1 MSDLQRRI
9 VLYAAAAVLAGL
21 LVVIWLWPEPNS
33 REREALRIREQV
45 YGDGE
50 GDPRLV
56 LFVVL
61 DTVRADH
68 TSLCGYARPTTP
80 FLEELKGLG
89 ASVTC
94 LAQVSGSWTVPVHAS
109 FFTGEDVP
117 SHGAHYAASAQG
129 VDYDGLAM
137 HPLDERFPT
146 LAEQLAAR
154 GYQTVAVSANSLV
167 SSATGLMRGFEHRS
181 SPGELHAFYR
191 APGVLTEV
199 ARILDAEI
207 QREKPLF
214 LFVNLM
220 DAHDPWPAI
229 PEGAGWVPP
238 RESLRWECGPEEECT
253 LDRFFRGTLAE
264 ENRRAWL
271 EHVTDLY
278 DHGVATADGGLRDL
292 VGLLRERGWL
302 DEGYRLVVT
311 SDHGELLGEH
321 GLAYHG
327 RYLYEPITRVPLL
340 VHEGGGTP
348 PALPGPFP
356 GTGVFHLVRDG
367 GPGAEVVQA
376 TAAAYPERGWVRKYD
391 GKVGGST
398 SAAIWQ
404 GSQKLLW
411 MDGTVQVFDLSQDP
425 GEERPVT
432 VDEHALSGEMDT
444 LVTRVL
450 ESGGTAATMT
460 PEMIEAL
467 RAVGY
472 VQ

>member
-1 MSDLQRRI
+1 MANRRLFRGALGL
-9 VLYAAAAVLAGL
+9 VGLAL
-21 LVVIWLWPEPNS
+21 LVIGLAWFFSIERLD
-33 REREALRIREQV
+33 REL
-45 YGDGE
+45 
-50 GDPRLV
+50 DPVEETTPHLV

-68 TSLCGYARPTTP
+68 TSLCGYGRPTTP
-80 FLEELKGLG
+80 FLEELKRLG
-89 ASVTC
+89 ASFTC
-94 LAQVSGSWTVPVHAS
+94 DAQVSGSWTVPTHAS
-109 FFTGEDVP
+109 FFTGVDVP

-146 LAEQLAAR
+146 LAEQLVEQ
-154 GYQTVAVSANSLV
+154 GYRTVAVSANSLV
-167 SSATGLMRGFEHRS
+167 SSATGLLRGFEYRS

-191 APGVLTEV
+191 APGVLAEV
-199 ARILDAEI
+199 SRILDEDL
-207 QREKPLF
+207 QRERPLF
-214 LFVNLM
+214 LFVNFM

-229 PEGAGWVPP
+229 PEGVGWVPP
-238 RESLRWECGPEEECT
+238 RTSLRWECGPEEECT
-253 LDRFFRGTLAE
+253 LDRLFRGTLAD
-264 ENRRAWL
+264 ENRMAWL

-278 DHGVATADGGLRDL
+278 DHGIATADGGLRDL
-292 VGLLRERGWL
+292 VGLLRERGWM
-302 DEGYRLVVT
+302 DDGYRIVVT

-367 GPGAEVVQA
+367 VPGAEVAQA

-391 GKVGGST
+391 GEVGGST

-404 GSQKLLW
+404 GNQKLLW

-432 VDEHALSGEMDT
+432 VDEPALSGEMDT